1 MLSNHVTVSGGQ
13 GAESFEYQAI
23 VKREGFDA
31 NHTDPGEAGDL
42 KVRDFGVAWPRL
54 VGLVHA
60 WRADELVVG
69 LPLHMDGSESH
80 LSREARRFG
89 DELASRTGLPVALVD
104 ERLSS
109 SEADHVLTLGS
120 TPGKSRHRRRLAH
133 RDSIAAELIVRTYLA
148 DNPAPTCNR

>member
-1 MLSNHVTVSGGQ
+1 MKGRVL
-13 GAESFEYQAI
+13 
-23 VKREGFDA
+23 GFD
-31 NHTDPGEAGDL
+31 
-42 KVRDFGVAWPRL
+42 FGHKRIGTASGNRTTGTTAPLETVAATSQGPDWPRL
-54 VGLVHA
+54 VNLVHT

-120 TPGKSRHRRRLAH
+120 IPGKSRQRRRLAH

>member
-1 MLSNHVTVSGGQ
+1 MKGRIL
-13 GAESFEYQAI
+13 
-23 VKREGFDA
+23 GFD
-31 NHTDPGEAGDL
+31 
-42 KVRDFGVAWPRL
+42 FGHKRIGTASGNRATGTTLPLETVTTTRQGPDWPRL
-54 VGLVHA
+54 VGLVRE

-69 LPLHMDGSESH
+69 LPLHMDGSEST

-109 SEADHVLTLGS
+109 SEASHVLTLGS
-120 TPGKSRHRRRLAH
+120 TPGKPRRRQRLTH
-133 RDSIAAELIVRTYLA
+133 RDSIAAELIIRTYLA